1 MPSAAHSAFAPVPNI
16 VPGAIPSPRPSS
28 FHQIPNQLRWDPFD
42 FDVNVNFIQGLHM
55 IAGAGDVSTKNG
67 IGIYVFAAGKDMDE
81 RSAFY
86 SADGDFLIV
95 LQHGEMDVETELG
108 R

>member
-1 MPSAAHSAFAPVPNI
+1 MGGPAPSTYQ
-16 VPGAIPSPRPSS
+16 

-42 FDVNVNFIQGLHM
+42 IDESTDFIQGLHM
-55 IAGAGDVSTKNG
+55 IAGAGNASMRNG
-67 IGIYVFAAGKDMDE
+67 LGIYAFAAGKDMDR

-86 SADGDFLIV
+86 NADGDWLIV
-95 LQHGEMDVETELG
+95 LQHGEMDVQTELG